1 MKTIPLTDLKQL
13 SDLSTNVN
21 KPRTNGVLLFKHS
34 TRCIISKMA
43 LRELEKDWHYSS
55 DELEV
60 YLVDVLSNR
69 QISNQIADIYNVRHE
84 SPQLLF
90 IKGNSCAGNA
100 SHSDVSIQ
108 TVDRWLNG

>member
-1 MKTIPLTDLKQL
+1 MKQIPLADLKQL
-13 SDLSTNVN
+13 TDFSSTVN
-21 KPRTNGVLLFKHS
+21 KPRLNGVLLFKHS

-100 SHSDVSIQ
+100 SHNDVSIQ
-108 TVDRWLNG
+108 LVDSWIHG